1 LHILLAEDDKNFG
14 IVLKNELE
22 GETYTVDLVNDGVE
36 AVLNFIEKSYDFVL
50 IDIKMPKLDGV
61 STLKIIK
68 KLKRTVPA
76 IVFSGN
82 AGFSEIEETLT
93 VGAIRYFQKPF
104 EMADLKECI
113 KRNLDLQTKFMNKKV

>member
-1 LHILLAEDDKNFG
+1 MHILLAEDDKNFG
-14 IVLKNELE
+14 MVLKNELE
-22 GETYTVDLVNDGVE
+22 GETYTVDIVNDGVE
-36 AVLNFIEKSYDFVL
+36 AVLNFIEKPYDFVL
-50 IDIKMPKLDGV
+50 IDINMPKLDGF

-82 AGFSEIEETLT
+82 AGFSEIEETLK

-113 KRNLDLQTKFMNKKV
+113 KRNLVR

>member
-1 LHILLAEDDKNFG
+1 MHILLAEDDKNFG

-50 IDIKMPKLDGV
+50 IDIKMPKLDGI

-68 KLKRTVPA
+68 KLRNNVPA
-76 IVFSGN
+76 VVFSGN
-82 AGFSEIEETLT
+82 AGFSEIEETLAA
-93 VGAIRYFQKPF
+93 GAIRYFQKPF
-104 EMADLKECI
+104 EMSDLKECI
-113 KRNLDLQTKFMNKKV
+113 KRNCK